1 MTGSPAPARHFPGRP
16 DDAPPGFVPGGEQ
29 PLDVLRAPSRAGS
42 LWLLKAGSGVL
53 LVGFLGLHLL
63 AQHFFV
69 EGGLRDYSAVVA
81 YLRHP
86 LAVVAEIGL
95 LGSVIVA
102 RRARRPGGPR
112 RHPRRSGPAS
122 ASWAIAVAALAALA
136 YGIGLDADR
145 ASRLT
150 GRFRAGDEFCYDPGP
165 DRWAASSAG

>member
-69 EGGLRDYSAVVA
+69 EGGLRDYGAVVA

-95 LGSVIVA
+95 LASVIVHA
-102 RRARRPGGPR
+102 ALGVRAVLVDILGDRALRR
-112 RHPRRSGPAS
+112 
-122 ASWAIAVAALAALA
+122 ASWAIAVAALAALG
-136 YGIGLDADR
+136 YGIGLTIVV
-145 ASRLT
+145 L
-150 GRFRAGDEFCYDPGP
+150 AG
-165 DRWAASSAG
+165 

>member
-69 EGGLRDYSAVVA
+69 EGGLRDYGAVVA

-95 LGSVIVA
+95 LASVIVHA
-102 RRARRPGGPR
+102 ALGVRAVLVDILGDRALRR
-112 RHPRRSGPAS
+112 

-136 YGIGLDADR
+136 YGIGLTIVV
-145 ASRLT
+145 L
-150 GRFRAGDEFCYDPGP
+150 AG
-165 DRWAASSAG
+165 